1 MARRWHHRRLSQG
14 SEPETLPDV
23 SSNNAATEV
32 QTSGKSNEC
41 LDPLSGQAMT
51 VEEAKSEIELLT
63 KKVDDLRNQ
72 AEDFQKQVHK
82 LRLEKAILEK
92 TAEIIK
98 KDGGIN
104 PEDLSNREKAIVI
117 DAEKKIIHCMNCL
130 LP

>member
-1 MARRWHHRRLSQG
+1 
-14 SEPETLPDV
+14 
-23 SSNNAATEV
+23 
-32 QTSGKSNEC
+32 
-41 LDPLSGQAMT
+41 MT

-98 KDGGIN
+98 DGGIN

>member
-1 MARRWHHRRLSQG
+1 
-14 SEPETLPDV
+14 
-23 SSNNAATEV
+23 
-32 QTSGKSNEC
+32 
-41 LDPLSGQAMT
+41 MT

-98 KDGGIN
+98 RRRHQSGRPLKPREG
-104 PEDLSNREKAIVI
+104 NR
-117 DAEKKIIHCMNCL
+117 D
-130 LP
+130 